1 MVEIREILPQEQ
13 GGRIRIEE
21 GEGGEIEGEGRGGQE
36 GGEKKDT
43 SRKLSSEL
51 SACVP

>member
-36 GGEKKDT
+36 GGEKK
-43 SRKLSSEL
+43 RYFQKVIL
-51 SACVP
+51 